1 MSREHE
7 EKLMPFPAN
16 IDAEEDVIGSILDNP
31 THCGRVFD
39 ILEPDDFYRDAHQE
53 IFDAARTLY
62 RQQREP
68 NILNIKYE
76 LRRRDK
82 LDSIG
87 GDEAFS
93 PFQWRV
99 ASLHPIEDHAY
110 EVKRESTWRKL
121 AMFGMQ
127 LYKRAYA
134 REQDLLEDAE
144 KELYQIALGSGTAT
158 GHDVGMTEVM
168 LKYLDMLDERRYNY
182 ANGIANGVPTGFKDI
197 DQMIGGL
204 QPGELVILGAR
215 PSVGK
220 TALAL
225 NMARNIVIHS
235 RRVLFFS
242 LEMNRYALAQRL
254 LSMEVPMDQSRL
266 RDGDIDDD
274 QMGKITNVAGELA
287 RVDLRIDDRSRTI
300 SDIKST
306 ARRVHGVKPVN
317 LIVVDYLQLVK
328 GGVNG
333 RDRHETRAEEVAQ
346 ISRELKELSMEL
358 NVPILA
364 LAQLKREVEGRQD
377 KTPQLSDLKESG
389 GIEQDADTVMFM
401 HIEKEQLE
409 KRMKAESYYV
419 QVVVG
424 KQRNGRLGME
434 RLEFK
439 PRSTRFQNADFVPED
454 EEESEE
460 PEEEE
465 Q

>member
-1 MSREHE
+1 MSQRE

-16 IDAEEDVIGSILDNP
+16 LDAEEDVIGSILDNP
-31 THCGRVFD
+31 THCGQVFD
-39 ILEPDDFYRDAHQE
+39 ILEPEDFYRDAHHE

-82 LDSIG
+82 LDAIG

-110 EVKRESTWRKL
+110 EVKRESTCRKL
-121 AMFGMQ
+121 ALFGME

-134 REQDLLEDAE
+134 REQDLLESAE
-144 KELYQIALGSGTAT
+144 KELYQIALGSGSAT

-168 LKYLDMLDERRYNY
+168 LKYLEILDERRYNY
-182 ANGIANGVPTGFKDI
+182 SNGIANGIPTGFTDV
-197 DQMIGGL
+197 DRMIGGL
-204 QPGELVILGAR
+204 QPGELAILGAR

-225 NMARNIVIHS
+225 NMARNIVTKA

-254 LSMEVPMDQSRL
+254 LSMEVPMDQANL

-274 QMGKITNVAGELA
+274 QMGKITDMAGKLSQ
-287 RVDLRIDDRSRTI
+287 VDLRIDDRSRTL

-306 ARRVHGVKPVN
+306 ARRVHGAKPVN
-317 LIVVDYLQLVK
+317 LIVLDYLQLVK
-328 GGVNG
+328 TSTGG

-346 ISRELKELSMEL
+346 ISRDLKELSMEL

-364 LAQLKREVEGRQD
+364 LAQLKRDVESRQD

-389 GIEQDADTVMFM
+389 GIEQDADTVMFL
-401 HIEKEQLE
+401 HVEKEQLE
-409 KRMKAESYYV
+409 KRMKAENYYV
-419 QVVVG
+419 QVVVS

-434 RLEFK
+434 QLEFK
-439 PRSTRFQNADFVPED
+439 PRSTRFVDVDFFP
-454 EEESEE
+454 E
-460 PEEEE
+460 PEIDTEALS
-465 Q
+465 